1 MTWRLSSSIV
11 VVVVACAACGAE
23 TTVAPD
29 AVQLSSIPAASA
41 PGQDVTIS
49 GWIYAHTE
57 NGEPPIADGLVE
69 VTSNSISTSTRSR
82 ADGSYAV
89 TVAAGRVTITASK
102 EGHASRTLRIAA
114 SKDVALSFG
123 LPPL

>member
-1 MTWRLSSSIV
+1 MTWRSSSLI
-11 VVVVACAACGAE
+11 VVVVACAACSAE

-41 PGQDVTIS
+41 PGQQVTIS
-49 GWIYAHTE
+49 GWIYAHTDS
-57 NGEPPIADGLVE
+57 GEPPIADGLVE
-69 VTSNSISTSTRSR
+69 VANSSLSTSTRSR

-89 TVAAGRVTITASK
+89 SVAAGRVTITASK

-114 SKDVALSFG
+114 STDVALSFG

>member
-1 MTWRLSSSIV
+1 MMWRLRSLIV
-11 VVVVACAACGAE
+11 VVVVACAACSAE

-29 AVQLSSIPAASA
+29 AVQLSSNAAASA
-41 PGQDVTIS
+41 PGSHVTIS
-49 GWIYAHTE
+49 GWIYAHTDS
-57 NGEPPIADGLVE
+57 GEPPIADGLVE
-69 VTSNSISTSTRSR
+69 VTNSIRSTSTRSR

-89 TVAAGRVTITASK
+89 TVPAGRVTITASK
-102 EGHASRTLRIAA
+102 EGHASRTLRLAA